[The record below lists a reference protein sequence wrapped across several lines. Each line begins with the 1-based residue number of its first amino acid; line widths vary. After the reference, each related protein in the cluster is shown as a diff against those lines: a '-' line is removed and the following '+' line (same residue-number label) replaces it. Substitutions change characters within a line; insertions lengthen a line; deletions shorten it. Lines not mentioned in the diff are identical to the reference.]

1 MVKSEQS
8 PRENSGGSQS
18 DIMSDESIFECPV
31 IEEDG
36 FLKHQSEMYAYL
48 QRPEFK
54 ADQVCIN
61 SLDDVIEDF
70 ERKQRN
76 IENLKFSIV
85 EM

>member
-1 MVKSEQS
+1 MIDHWTIASMVKSEQS

-48 QRPEFK
+48 
-54 ADQVCIN
+54 
-61 SLDDVIEDF
+61 
-70 ERKQRN
+70 
-76 IENLKFSIV
+76 
-85 EM
+85 